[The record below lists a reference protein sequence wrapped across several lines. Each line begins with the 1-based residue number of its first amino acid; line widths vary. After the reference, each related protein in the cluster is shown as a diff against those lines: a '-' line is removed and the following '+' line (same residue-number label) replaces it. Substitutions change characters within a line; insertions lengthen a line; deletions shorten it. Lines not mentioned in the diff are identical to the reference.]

1 MAGSGTSSVDIGMSL
16 MVDEMSSER
25 CFEAWGEA
33 MSVIAG

>member
-1 MAGSGTSSVDIGMSL
+1 MAGSGTSSGDMGMSL

-33 MSVIAG
+33 TSVMAG